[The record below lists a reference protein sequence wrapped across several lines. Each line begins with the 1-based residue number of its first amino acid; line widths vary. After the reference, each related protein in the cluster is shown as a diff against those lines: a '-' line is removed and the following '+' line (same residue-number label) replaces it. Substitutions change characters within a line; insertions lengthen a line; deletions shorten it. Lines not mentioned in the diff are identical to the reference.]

1 MNRLASFEKEKQVL
15 WLSDYEDIVNEYDNG
30 FGCDLDDILCGTD
43 RRLAITEDFEITI
56 RALKFLEE
64 EEFDY
69 EMEKVIKLK
78 SSKLLDKRRLEK
90 IYNIFKDCKDKLPE
104 VYEQVCYKERLISYL
119 YEMFTDEVSRYL
131 SDEITLE
138 GLSNCL
144 KIREEGWISK
154 NKRDTEEREEAERK
168 KQELIESH
176 KRGSVEDFLI
186 DNPQICIKG
195 KLSKDLYI
203 VYESAFT
210 KDSSNVFEKEFID
223 SKCESHK
230 FYYRSQSYPTFSRDH
245 FYGNMDYTS
254 LLVRE
259 NGVWIIK
266 NHFSEFSLFK
276 NMLYIHNDDYYDKGS
291 MYLFNSKI
299 HFNLSDY
306 LDVYKDTF
314 EMILS
319 DKNRSLIV
327 TTKYSEFKARTKIED
342 GKSKYC
348 GEDFNKIF
356 FEENFFNLDCIE
368 KLKEG
373 V

>member
-1 MNRLASFEKEKQVL
+1 MNRLTSFEKEKQVL

-30 FGCDLDDILCGTD
+30 FGCDIDDILCGTD

-78 SSKLLDKRRLEK
+78 SSKLLDNRRLQK
-90 IYNIFKDCKDKLPE
+90 ICNIFLDCKEKLPE
-104 VYEQVCYKERLISYL
+104 AYEEVCYKERLTNYL
-119 YEMFTDEVSRYL
+119 YEMFTNEVPRYL

-144 KIREEGWISK
+144 KVREEGWIAK
-154 NKRDTEEREEAERK
+154 NKRDTEEREESERK
-168 KQELIESH
+168 KQELIERH
-176 KRGSVEDFLI
+176 KRGSVEDFLN
-186 DNPQICIKG
+186 DNHQICIKG
-195 KLSKDLYI
+195 KLSEDLYI
-203 VYESAFT
+203 VYESAFD

-223 SKCESHK
+223 SKGESHK

-245 FYGNMDYTS
+245 FYDNMDYTS

-259 NGVWIIK
+259 DEVWSIK
-266 NHFSEFSLFK
+266 HHFSKFSILG
-276 NMLYIHNDDYYDKGS
+276 NILYIHNDDYYAKS
-291 MYLFNSKI
+291 NIYLFNSEKYVK
-299 HFNLSDY
+299 LSDY
-306 LDVYKDTF
+306 LDVYKDNF
-314 EMILS
+314 GMILS

-327 TTKYSEFKARTKIED
+327 TTKYSEFKARIKIED

-348 GEDFNKIF
+348 GEDFSKIF
-356 FEENFFNLDCIE
+356 FTENFFNLQEIE
-368 KLKEG
+368 KIK
-373 V
+373 